1 MNDLKVGD
9 ELVFETDLS
18 ISIRKIDKIT
28 KTGLLIC
35 GALTLSPD
43 LSVRNS
49 CMKHIK
55 VFPATNAFKV
65 WLGNENDRSRLIFQ
79 IRNKQ
84 LGLLGIGQLIRIA
97 EIIEDTKGEMVLS
110 SSPESP
116 RDAPSF
122 MAGGIANRAKRGHT
136 LVDLTSMLLCEYNL
150 QYENRTANQTTP
162 R

>member
-28 KTGLLIC
+28 KTGLLVC
-35 GALTLSPD
+35 GELTLYPD

-49 CMKHIK
+49 CIKHIK

-97 EIIEDTKGEMVLS
+97 EIIEDTKDE
-110 SSPESP
+110 
-116 RDAPSF
+116 PS
-122 MAGGIANRAKRGHT
+122 
-136 LVDLTSMLLCEYNL
+136 
-150 QYENRTANQTTP
+150 
-162 R
+162 